1 MSQYQKIV
9 QLEIENSKMI
19 INAINKNSELERNM
33 INSVNSVNTV
43 NSKSVKMNVKKSN
56 NNRVLVLKKW
66 VPKIVSKKI
75 IKKLN

>member
-9 QLEIENSKMI
+9 QLEIENSQMI
-19 INAINKNSELERNM
+19 INAINKNAELERNM
-33 INSVNSVNTV
+33 MNSVNS
-43 NSKSVKMNVKKSN
+43 KSAKMNVKKSN
-56 NNRVLVLKKW
+56 NNRVSVLVLKKW

>member
-33 INSVNSVNTV
+33 INSVNSVN
-43 NSKSVKMNVKKSN
+43 SKSVKMNVKKSN
-56 NNRVLVLKKW
+56 NNRVSVLVLKKW

>member
-33 INSVNSVNTV
+33 MNSV

-56 NNRVLVLKKW
+56 NNRVSVLVLKKW

-75 IKKLN
+75 IKIELS

>member
-33 INSVNSVNTV
+33 MNSVNTV

-56 NNRVLVLKKW
+56 NNRVSVLVLKKW

>member
-33 INSVNSVNTV
+33 MNSVNSV

-56 NNRVLVLKKW
+56 NNRVSVLVLKKW

>member
-33 INSVNSVNTV
+33 INSVNS
-43 NSKSVKMNVKKSN
+43 KSVKMNVKKSN

>member
-19 INAINKNSELERNM
+19 IDAINKNSELEMNM
-33 INSVNSVNTV
+33 INSVNSV

>member
-33 INSVNSVNTV
+33 INSVNS
-43 NSKSVKMNVKKSN
+43 KSVKMNVKKSN

-66 VPKIVSKKI
+66 VPKIVSKK
-75 IKKLN
+75 LN

>member
-33 INSVNSVNTV
+33 MNSVNTV

>member
-33 INSVNSVNTV
+33 INSVNSVN
-43 NSKSVKMNVKKSN
+43 SKSVKMNVKKSN

>member
-33 INSVNSVNTV
+33 MNSV

-56 NNRVLVLKKW
+56 NNRVSVLVLKKW

>member
-33 INSVNSVNTV
+33 INSVNSVN
-43 NSKSVKMNVKKSN
+43 SKSVKMNVKKSN

-75 IKKLN
+75 ELS

>member
-19 INAINKNSELERNM
+19 INAINKNSELEM
-33 INSVNSVNTV
+33 NSV

-56 NNRVLVLKKW
+56 NNRVSVLVLKKW

>member
-33 INSVNSVNTV
+33 INSVNS
-43 NSKSVKMNVKKSN
+43 KSVKMNVKKSN
-56 NNRVLVLKKW
+56 NNRVSVLVLKKW